1 MSWWKSLLSW
11 FVKSG
16 AAEAAGK
23 QIVKKVSKA
32 KGTKESAK

>member
-1 MSWWKSLLSW
+1 MAWWKSLLSW

-23 QIVKKVSKA
+23 AIVTKVTKKKDKDA
-32 KGTKESAK
+32 TNG